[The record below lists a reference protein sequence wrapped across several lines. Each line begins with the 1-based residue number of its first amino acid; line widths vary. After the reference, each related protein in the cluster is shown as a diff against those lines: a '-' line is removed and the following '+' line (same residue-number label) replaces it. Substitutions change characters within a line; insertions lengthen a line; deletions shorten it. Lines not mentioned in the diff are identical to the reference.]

1 MIKLIANS
9 TCQLHISRI
18 NSNSPRVYSA
28 QIGVFVDLYKIT
40 FGRELQ
46 KFQGTFGKA
55 SGLSKVFLANFSNE
69 PAPDG
74 LRND

>member
-1 MIKLIANS
+1 M
-9 TCQLHISRI
+9 
-18 NSNSPRVYSA
+18 YSA

-40 FGRELQ
+40 LGRELQ

-55 SGLSKVFLANFSNE
+55 SGLNKVIIANFSNE